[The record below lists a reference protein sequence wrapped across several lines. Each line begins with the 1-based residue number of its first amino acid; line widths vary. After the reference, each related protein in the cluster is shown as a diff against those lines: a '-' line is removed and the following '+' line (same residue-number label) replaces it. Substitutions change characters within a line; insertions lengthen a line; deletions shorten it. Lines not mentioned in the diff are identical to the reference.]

1 MSKSSAL
8 FISSF
13 TVGVLLPVLIVG
25 LTWNR
30 VLSTQTPIETVVEET
45 VDPSEVQL
53 FTVDYNQF
61 GNMFIGETIIRCQI
75 ANNAGNN
82 IPCKFYLEDSDGRRI
97 TEEYNLNPGGSES
110 VISTTFNSDAKGSY
124 DVMLK
129 YEVLYDGETSIIDC
143 PYTIL
148 VNERRS

>member
-25 LTWNR
+25 LTWNK
-30 VLSTQTPIETVVEET
+30 VLSTKIPVETVVEET

-61 GNMFIGETIIRCQI
+61 GNMFTGETIIRCQI

-82 IPCKFYLEDSDGRRI
+82 IPCKFYLEDSDG
-97 TEEYNLNPGGSES
+97 EEL
-110 VISTTFNSDAKGSY
+110 
-124 DVMLK
+124 LK
-129 YEVLYDGETSIIDC
+129 SII
-143 PYTIL
+143 
-148 VNERRS
+148 